1 MGAAGREPVPEIR
14 ERSTVRRFSRATVG
28 MLAGAG
34 LALALPVAPASSAV
48 PHVVVPGETLSG
60 IAATDGLS
68 LDGLASYNGISPD
81 AYLTVGQTIEIPDAS
96 EAGVRSSSS
105 SRPGS
110 SGRLLGLLAPAP
122 SRLSRCVIFG
132 GWI

>member
-1 MGAAGREPVPEIR
+1 VRAAGGEPVPVIR
-14 ERSTVRRFSRATVG
+14 ERSTVRTFSRATVG
-28 MLAGAG
+28 TIVGAG
-34 LALALPVAPASSAV
+34 LALALPAAPASSAG
-48 PHVVVPGETLSG
+48 PHVVTAGETLSG

-68 LDGLASYNGISPD
+68 ADGLAAYNGISPD

-122 SRLSRCVIFG
+122 SRLSRCAIFG
-132 GWI
+132 RRI